1 MKLIDLNR
9 PLRTRDN
16 RFVQVVSGGDPE
28 WPITGTINGV
38 PGVHKWRGNGDFF
51 GDGERYAFDLINVGD
66 CCEEC
71 EERQELTV
79 GDMYVETGV
88 LVDGRAQF
96 ELVQAIEVTDDI
108 RDLLTE
114 AGYDTT
120 ELY

>member
-1 MKLIDLNR
+1 MKLIDLDR

-16 RFVQVVSGGDPE
+16 RYVQVFCDGNDVD
-28 WPITGTINGV
+28 WPIKGTINGH
-38 PGVHKWRGNGDFF
+38 PGMQKWRADGSFYA
-51 GDGERYAFDLINVGD
+51 DGECDMFDLINVGD
-66 CCEEC
+66 DCEDK
-71 EERQELTV
+71 EELQV
-79 GDMYVETGV
+79 GEMYVETGL